1 LKTHVWRLRAGIC
14 DVDEGETVVGQAFA
28 ALPPDVRKVYD
39 LPIAPYDSGGYAP
52 KLGVAQE

>member
-1 LKTHVWRLRAGIC
+1 LSGVYEGETLLGSIETQVWRLRAGIC

-39 LPIAPYDSGGYAP
+39 LPIAP
-52 KLGVAQE
+52 L